1 MRKFWAC
8 LLLLL
13 LCWGAVPDRAA
24 GYTAAW
30 RSARPGFP
38 EGPQAAIAGA
48 AGQPGRVVI
57 ITVNRLRLNDIKP
70 DRLPGF
76 NRLLAQG
83 AAALLN
89 VNTAGSLSPENSA
102 ATIGAGAHLK
112 ADGSG
117 ATAYQAREKVDG
129 ASAGQMYAQRTGKT
143 VPDRAAVQLDINA
156 LLEQNKL
163 LPYANQPGALGQ
175 AVHRRGGLT
184 AVLGNSDW
192 GGSLQRSAVNLAM
205 DERGVVDYGLIG
217 RECLRP
223 DPFFPGGYRTDY
235 RYIMQ
240 QYRALP
246 EQVHLVVIDAGDLSR
261 LHEQAR
267 YIDQQRYQVLKQ
279 QAVQELDAFL
289 QEMAGALRHSDLL
302 LLVVPAPGEEGGRRD
317 YLTPLLVYGD
327 GVKPGWLSSPTTKR
341 PGLVMSTDIAPTVL
355 AFWGR
360 EALPG
365 MTGRAMQLLP
375 DGVDYHRL
383 RQMYDQIAL
392 VYDARWP
399 LLQTYAVFQVLL
411 LLVTVGLIIFK
422 WRRQEYIKPFL
433 LAVMAVPLAF
443 LLAGLLPQPDLLALA
458 WEVLL
463 ITLLLT
469 GLSLFVQRY
478 HLLAPFLVICLLT
491 ALGILLDTWLGGR
504 LQSVS
509 VFSYDP
515 VVGARFYGIGNEY
528 MGVLLGA
535 LIAGSGAVLSLA
547 ATAAPFWQAALRL
560 LCLPAFGL
568 TMYTLA
574 APWLGTNVGGTI
586 AALISLPLTVL
597 LYYRVKMNW
606 RAILALALLAGLF
619 LGGFILYDLN
629 RSVAL
634 QSHIGRAAGEVLAGG
649 PGAVWQIVQRKTEVN
664 IRLIKYTIWSRV
676 FIASLGSL
684 CLLFYRPVGV
694 MKKIQLK
701 YPQLFAAFAGVTA
714 ASIGALIFNDSGIVA
729 AATAMI
735 YAAPPMLYLI
745 LSERS

>member
-1 MRKFWAC
+1 MRKFWGC
-8 LLLLL
+8 LLVFL
-13 LCWGAVPDRAA
+13 LCWGGWADRAA
-24 GYTAAW
+24 GYTPAW
-30 RSARPGFP
+30 QSARSGLP
-38 EGPQAAIAGA
+38 EERPAAITGPV
-48 AGQPGRVVI
+48 GQPGRVVI
-57 ITVNRLRLNDIKP
+57 ITVNRLRLNEIKP

-76 NRLLAQG
+76 NWLLAHG

-89 VNTAGSLSPENSA
+89 VNTAGSLTPDSSA
-102 ATIGAGAHLK
+102 ATLGAGAHLK

-117 ATAYQAREKVDG
+117 ATAFQAREKVDG
-129 ASAGQMYAQRTGKT
+129 ASAGAVYAQRTGKT
-143 VPDRAAVQLDINA
+143 VPDRAAVQLDINEV
-156 LLEQNKL
+156 LEQNRL

-175 AVHRRGGLT
+175 AVHRQGGLT
-184 AVLGNSDW
+184 AVLGNSDR
-192 GGSLQRSAVNLAM
+192 GTSLQRSAVNLAM
-205 DERGVVDYGLIG
+205 DEQGVVDYGLIG
-217 RECLRP
+217 RECLRH

-246 EQVHLVVIDAGDLSR
+246 EQVRLVVIDAGDLSR
-261 LHEQAR
+261 LYEQAR
-267 YIDQQRYQVLKQ
+267 YLDLQRYQALKQ

-289 QEMAGALRHSDLL
+289 LEMAGALRRSDLL

-317 YLTPLLVYGD
+317 YLTPLLACGA

-341 PGLVMSTDIAPTVL
+341 PGLVMSTDIAPTIL
-355 AFWGR
+355 AFWGQ
-360 EALPG
+360 EPVPG

-375 DGVDYHRL
+375 GGMDYHRL
-383 RQMYDQIAL
+383 QQMYAQIAL

-422 WRRQEYIKPFL
+422 WHRQEYIKPFL

-443 LLAGLLPQPDLLALA
+443 LLAGLLPQPHLPALA
-458 WEVLL
+458 GEVLL

-469 GLSLFVQRY
+469 GLSMFMQRY

-504 LQSVS
+504 LQGVS

-535 LIAGSGAVLSLA
+535 LIAGSGAVLSVA
-547 ATAAPFWQAALRL
+547 AAAARFWQAAMRL
-560 LCLPAFGL
+560 LCLPVFGL
-568 TMYTLA
+568 ALYTLA

-586 AALISLPLTVL
+586 AALISLPLTLL
-597 LYYRVKMNW
+597 LYFQVRMNW
-606 RAILALALLAGLF
+606 RVILALALLAGLF
-619 LGGFILYDLN
+619 LGGFIIYDLS
-629 RSVAL
+629 RPVAL

-701 YPQLFAAFAGVTA
+701 YPQLFAAFAGVTV